1 MSDSK
6 TKGHVPYIEF
16 SVAVHVMRDMH
27 ILALYV
33 CVAWNSKEACLTRVG
48 FCFWQVR
55 RGIMVGTVSST
66 IMLSETAIAL
76 HCKIQTANE
85 ARFANLLKFKPCE
98 TERQRNQHLGFS
110 ALPET
115 AALVVIAA
123 VAVGTAASLL
133 ARTTKASETVIVHS
147 RIACTTDCGGSG
159 ICAECNGEGFVLK
172 KLSDQSAERA
182 RLTAKNM
189 ATRYTAGLPKK
200 WSYCSKCSSTR
211 SCSACGGTG
220 KINW

>member
-1 MSDSK
+1 MELIPLRATPPTPSFPSSK
-6 TKGHVPYIEF
+6 
-16 SVAVHVMRDMH
+16 R
-27 ILALYV
+27 
-33 CVAWNSKEACLTRVG
+33 
-48 FCFWQVR
+48 
-55 RGIMVGTVSST
+55 
-66 IMLSETAIAL
+66 AIAL

-98 TERQRNQHLGFS
+98 TERQRNQHLGLS

-133 ARTTKASETVIVHS
+133 ARTTKASETVINAS
-147 RIACTTDCGGSG
+147 RACEDCGGSG
-159 ICAECNGEGFVLK
+159 ICTECNGEGFVLK

-220 KINW
+220 KIN